1 VRASAVITGATSG
14 IGKSYAYAF
23 AARGYD
29 LLLTGRRE
37 EKLRGLCEE
46 LAANRGVRAEYR
58 IVELTDRAALSG
70 LAGEVQELPA
80 PAVLVNNAG
89 FGRTAAFHE
98 DHIEGQAGMVTV
110 HVEAT
115 LRLSHAVIPR
125 MKQRGRGW
133 IINVSSLASY
143 LPLPRGGVYS
153 STKAWVVSF
162 TESLALELRP
172 YGIRCQALLPG
183 FTHTDFHRGP
193 EYSKLDRRSRGLIRW
208 MEPER
213 VVEISL
219 QSIERGRRVVC
230 VPGAANRLNA
240 FVVRHMPRALLQRM
254 VASIRF
260 TNTDRPGG
268 ADR

>member
-1 VRASAVITGATSG
+1 MRPTAIVTGATSG
-14 IGKSYAYAF
+14 IGRSYAEAF

-29 LLLTGRRE
+29 LLITGRRE
-37 EKLRGLCEE
+37 EKLLGLVEE
-46 LAANRGVRAEYR
+46 LSSRRGVHAEYR
-58 IVELTDRAALSG
+58 IVELTDHSALRA
-70 LAGEVQELPA
+70 LAAEIRHLAA

-89 FGRTAAFHE
+89 FGRPGTFHE
-98 DHIEGQAGMVTV
+98 DDAEGQAGMVTV

-125 MKQRGRGW
+125 MMQRGEGW

-162 TESLALELRP
+162 TESLSLELGS

-193 EYSKLDRRSRGLIRW
+193 EYSKLDRRSRGLVRW
-208 MEPER
+208 MEPDE
-213 VVEISL
+213 VVAISL
-219 QSIERGRRVVC
+219 RSIERGRKVVC

-240 FVVRHMPRALLQRM
+240 FVVRHMPRSLLKRM
-254 VASIRF
+254 VSSIRF
-260 TNTDRPGG
+260 TRDDEPGDG
-268 ADR
+268 EQ